1 MKRIKFILLFISIV
15 FILFETKSVAQSTD
29 TSVVIKL
36 NTAEPGIEISDLA
49 CGLSYETKDILPN
62 MMGKY
67 YFHPDNE
74 KLIQMMKTLGI
85 KHLRMGGNSVDAS
98 NIPLPS
104 EKDIHTFFQF
114 ARKAGLTVVYSIRL
128 ENGDP
133 EYARMVAKIIND
145 NYKDLVESISIG
157 NEPYY
162 YEEKEIYLEK
172 WGEIRNAVLSV
183 YPDAV
188 FNGPDTNPNLKRMK
202 TLISN
207 FGNPEGR
214 LVQITQH
221 NYAFGCSYE
230 NPGERT
236 YIKLIPKD
244 RAESRDRMLSPD
256 AYKQYEGVLDK
267 IEEATKGTDLSF
279 RLSETN
285 SYWYSGLR
293 EVSNSNASAL
303 WALDYL
309 YWWITHGAAGLSFH
323 TGDITGGVEMQP
335 TFYATFVTSRKGYA
349 AMPLAYGMKLFNLGS
364 NGKVIPVEVTQIP
377 DKQNI
382 AAYAT
387 QNSNGDIF
395 LTLINKQYKEKREEK
410 ISIQLDRSFK
420 GNKLKSIALVAEDND
435 ISKIAKVT
443 LGGGEIE
450 DDGRWE
456 GKWEDLNATV
466 IDKSTI
472 GISIPSASA
481 LLIHFTK

>member
-1 MKRIKFILLFISIV
+1 
-15 FILFETKSVAQSTD
+15 
-29 TSVVIKL
+29 
-36 NTAEPGIEISDLA
+36 LA
-49 CGLSYETKDILPN
+49 CGLSYETKDLLPD

-67 YFHPDNE
+67 YFHPDNI
-74 KLIQMMKTLGI
+74 KLIQMLKTIGI
-85 KHLRMGGNSVDAS
+85 KHLRMGGNSVDAN

-114 ARKAGLTVVYSIRL
+114 ARAAGITVIYSIRL

-133 EYARMVAKIIND
+133 DYAKKVARIMND

-162 YEEKEIYLEK
+162 YEEDDVYIKKWKAIHDAILE
-172 WGEIRNAVLSV
+172 V

-188 FNGPDTNPNLKRMK
+188 FNGPDTNPNVKRMK

-207 FGNPEGR
+207 FNNPEGR

-236 YIKLIPKD
+236 YIKLIPRD
-244 RAESRDRMLSPD
+244 RAESRDRMLSPA
-256 AYKQYEGVLDK
+256 AYKQYEEVLDK
-267 IEEATKGTDLSF
+267 INEAIKGTDLSF

-303 WALDYL
+303 WGLDYL
-309 YWWITHGAAGLSFH
+309 YWWTSHGADGLSFH
-323 TGDITGGVEMQP
+323 TGDFTGGVEMQP
-335 TFYATFVTSRKGYA
+335 AFYAAFATSRNGYA
-349 AMPLAYGMKLFNLGS
+349 AMPLAYGMKLFNLGN
-364 NGKVIPVEVTQIP
+364 NGRIIPVEVTKAS
-377 DKQNI
+377 DKQNV

-395 LTLINKQYKEKREEK
+395 LTLINKQYQENREEK
-410 ISIQLDRSFK
+410 ISIRFDRKIK
-420 GNKLKSIALVAEDND
+420 GSNIKSMALVAEDND
-435 ISKIAKVT
+435 ISKIAKVS
-443 LGGGEIE
+443 LGGSEIE
-450 DDGRWE
+450 DDGKWE
-456 GKWEDLNATV
+456 GKWGDLNAAF
-466 IDKSTI
+466 IDKSTL
-472 GISIPSASA
+472 SITIPTASA
-481 LLIHFTK
+481 ILIQIIN